1 MPRGKET
8 GTLWNGFQD
17 TRSQK
22 QIENQMDVLLFPFL
36 QDGETLVLGMGQ
48 GEGLM
53 SSTTD
58 ISAMHGKLQHLAM

>member
-1 MPRGKET
+1 
-8 GTLWNGFQD
+8 
-17 TRSQK
+17 
-22 QIENQMDVLLFPFL
+22 MDVLLFPFL
-36 QDGETLVLGMGQ
+36 QDRETLVLGMGQ